1 MTFESKETQRAEFS
15 HLLDEADGSA
25 TSSTL
30 ASIVARS
37 RRRRERR
44 LKVITG
50 ASIVVALAGA
60 SFAGITRATNDTTA
74 ASKSNNTRS
83 EGNRTQPTTPAWT
96 KQHQTLGAAP
106 KGLQWSLLPANSAK
120 APSSAAPNAA
130 RTLPGTDICTVD
142 GCGVPYPV
150 GLGGPLSEL
159 FLRTTGDVSL
169 RAFTETT
176 TGIAAGSGVSS
187 GSVSSASPRATTTS
201 PSGSL
206 GSTGTAPAPSA
217 PIYASC
223 ESTRSLVVEVSNP
236 GAVGTV
242 MVSLPS
248 ISITEPGQPFDVID
262 SSAVG
267 VAEASPIEVLTVR
280 VASGVNSIQANFA
293 DGTSDQ
299 MAVVGGWAVLVDD
312 GNAPVPATLKALDT
326 SGNTIATASVNDA
339 DAIAQPEQC
348 FVPFEPQPQLGSGT
362 VQPTTGSK

>member
-25 TSSTL
+25 NSSTL

-50 ASIVVALAGA
+50 VSIVVALGGA
-60 SFAGITRATNDTTA
+60 SFAGITRATRGTTA
-74 ASKSNNTRS
+74 ASKSDLIQS
-83 EGNRTQPTTPAWT
+83 EGNRTQPTTPAWA
-96 KQHQTLGAAP
+96 KPHRAFGVAP
-106 KGLQWSLLPANSAK
+106 KGLQWSLLPASSAE
-120 APSSAAPNAA
+120 AASSAAPNTA
-130 RTLPGTDICTVD
+130 RTLPGADICTVE

-159 FLRTTGDVSL
+159 FLRTSGDVTL

-176 TGIAAGSGVSS
+176 TGIAVGSGISS
-187 GSVSSASPRATTTS
+187 GSAPALPPATTTS
-201 PSGSL
+201 PSGTL
-206 GSTGTAPAPSA
+206 GSTGTAPVPSA

-242 MVSLPS
+242 TVSLPS
-248 ISITEPGQPFDVID
+248 ISVTEPGQPFDVID

-267 VAEASPIEVLTVR
+267 VAEASPIEVLTVH
-280 VASGVNSIQANFA
+280 VASKVNTIQANFA

-299 MAVVGGWAVLVDD
+299 MAVVDGWAVLVDD
-312 GNAPVPATLKALDT
+312 GNAPVPATLKALDS
-326 SGNTIATASVNDA
+326 SGNTIATANINDA
-339 DAIAQPEQC
+339 DAIAQPERC